1 MPPHRLAYR
10 PTVMGRRGV
19 VTSAHPLASMAGIE
33 ILLAGGNAVDAAV
46 AVGSTLNVVEPFMSS
61 AGGIGL
67 MLISRGGER
76 HVLDFIGRAPRA
88 ADAAGCTEDDLAGG
102 PKSCATPGNLG
113 GWLAAL
119 ERFGTMDR
127 ARVLAPA
134 IGHAER
140 GVPLTFKNV
149 EFFEAA
155 RATLGRSREAERLYL
170 GNGGPRAGGV
180 VTYKELAATFRQ
192 VAEGGAEVFY
202 RGPIAKA
209 IARAV
214 REAGGWLGEEDL
226 AEFKPEWREP
236 ATIAYRGQQVYSMPP
251 PFSAFQM
258 LETLNILEGY
268 DLRAWGHNSVDYLHH
283 LIEAV
288 KLGSA
293 DRLAYAYSGQVP
305 IAGLLSK
312 KYADSQRARIDAK
325 RAAVSEGERHTRE
338 RLPNQITEGRPS
350 TREGYAPSDSP
361 ATREGY
367 APSDS
372 PATREGYAPS
382 DSPATR
388 EGYAPSDS
396 PAKFADEHT
405 THFACADAAGTVV
418 SVTQTLG
425 VPFGSGFA
433 IPGTGLVLNN
443 ILKWMDLD
451 PASPNVVRAGRKAGT
466 MMSPTQVFRD
476 GAFAL
481 SIGTP
486 GSYGIL
492 QTTAQML
499 LNVLEFGMN
508 VQEAIEAPR
517 VRVYRDRLVDAEAR
531 ITPEVRAGLAARGH
545 QVNEIGDWSWIV
557 GGGQGLMRDAAS
569 GVLMAGADPRRDGYA
584 LAV

>member
-19 VTSAHPLASMAGIE
+19 VASAHPLASMAGIE
-33 ILLAGGNAVDAAV
+33 MLLAGGNAVDAAV
-46 AVGSTLNVVEPFMSS
+46 AVASTLNVVEPFMSG

-67 MLISRGGER
+67 MLISRGAER
-76 HVLDFIGRAPRA
+76 HVLDFIGGAPKA
-88 ADAAGCTEDDLAGG
+88 ADAGRCTEDELVGG
-102 PKSCATPGNLG
+102 PKACATPGNLG

-140 GVPLTFKNV
+140 GVPLTGKNV
-149 EFFEAA
+149 EFFEQA
-155 RATLGRSREAERLYL
+155 RETLARSREAERLYL
-170 GNGGPRAGGV
+170 GTGTLRPGAV
-180 VTYKELAATFRQ
+180 VTYKDLATTFRQ

-202 RGPIAKA
+202 RGPIGRSM
-209 IARAV
+209 ARAV
-214 REAGGWLGEEDL
+214 REAGGWLAEEDL
-226 AEFKPEWREP
+226 AEFRPEWREP
-236 ATIAYRGQQVYSMPP
+236 VTITYRGARVYSMPP

-258 LETLNILEGY
+258 LETLNIHEGH
-268 DLRAWGHNSVDYLHH
+268 DLQGWGHNSVDYLHH

-293 DRLAYAYSGQVP
+293 DRLAYAYSDQVP

-312 KYADSQRARIDAK
+312 RYAESQRARIDPK
-325 RAAVSEGERHTRE
+325 RAAVSEGERHNPE
-338 RLPNQITEGRPS
+338 KLAQQISEGH
-350 TREGYAPSDSP
+350 P
-361 ATREGY
+361 AT
-367 APSDS
+367 
-372 PATREGYAPS
+372 
-382 DSPATR
+382 
-388 EGYAPSDS
+388 
-396 PAKFADEHT
+396 FADEQT
-405 THFACADAAGTVV
+405 THFACADASGLVI

-433 IPGTGLVLNN
+433 VPGTGVVLNN
-443 ILKWMDLD
+443 ILKWMDRD
-451 PASPNVVRAGRKAGT
+451 GGSPNVVRPGRKAGT
-466 MMSPTQVFRD
+466 MMSPTQVFQD
-476 GAFAL
+476 ETFVL

-508 VQEAIEAPR
+508 LQEGIEAPR

-531 ITPEVRAGLAARGH
+531 IGTDVRDGLAQRGH
-545 QVNEIGDWSWIV
+545 DVNAIADWSWIV
-557 GGGQGLMRDAAS
+557 GGGQGVMRDPES
-569 GVLMAGADPRRDGYA
+569 GALMAGADPRRDGYA
-584 LAV
+584 LAI

>member
-1 MPPHRLAYR
+1 
-10 PTVMGRRGV
+10 MGRRGAV
-19 VTSAHPLASMAGIE
+19 ASAHPLASMAGVE

-46 AVGSTLNVVEPFMSS
+46 AVASTLNVVEPFMSG

-67 MLISRGGER
+67 MLVSRGAER
-76 HVLDFIGRAPRA
+76 HVLDFIGLAPNA
-88 ADAAGCTEDDLAGG
+88 ADAARCTDDELVGG

-134 IGHAER
+134 IAHAER

-149 EFFEAA
+149 EFVGQA
-155 RATLGRSREAERLYL
+155 RETLGRSREAERLYL
-170 GNGGPRAGGV
+170 GNGGRRPGAV
-180 VTYKELAATFRQ
+180 ASYEDLASTLRQ

-202 RGPIAKA
+202 RGPIGRA

-214 REAGGWLGEEDL
+214 REAGGWLDEEDL
-226 AEFKPEWREP
+226 AQFTAEWREP
-236 ATIAYRGQQVYSMPP
+236 VTVPFRGHQVCSVPP

-293 DRLAYAYSGQVP
+293 DRLAYAYAGDVP
-305 IAGLLSK
+305 ISGLLSK
-312 KYADSQRARIDAK
+312 RYADSQRGRIDPK
-325 RAAVSEGERHTRE
+325 RAGVSEGERHRRD
-338 RLPNQITEGRPS
+338 RLADQIAEGH
-350 TREGYAPSDSP
+350 
-361 ATREGY
+361 
-367 APSDS
+367 
-372 PATREGYAPS
+372 
-382 DSPATR
+382 
-388 EGYAPSDS
+388 
-396 PAKFADEHT
+396 PAKFADEQT
-405 THFACADAAGTVV
+405 THFACADASGMVV

-433 IPGTGLVLNN
+433 VPGTGVVLNN
-443 ILKWMDLD
+443 ILKWMDRD
-451 PASPNVVRAGRKAGT
+451 PASPNVVRPGRKAGT

-476 GAFAL
+476 GTFLL

-492 QTTAQML
+492 QTTPQML
-499 LNVLEFGMN
+499 LNVLEFDMGL
-508 VQEAIEAPR
+508 QEAIEAPR

-531 ITPEVRAGLAARGH
+531 IATDVRDGLARRGH
-545 QVNEIGDWSWIV
+545 DVNAIPEWSWIV
-557 GGGQGLMRDAAS
+557 GGGQGVMRDAAS
-569 GVLMAGADPRRDGYA
+569 GALMAGADPRRDGYA
-584 LAV
+584 VAI

>member
-46 AVGSTLNVVEPFMSS
+46 AVASTLNVVEPFMSG

-67 MLISRGGER
+67 MLISRGDER
-76 HVLDFIGRAPRA
+76 HVLDFIGRAPKA
-88 ADAAGCTEDDLAGG
+88 ADATRCTDDELVGG

-140 GVPLTFKNV
+140 GVPLTWKNV
-149 EFFEAA
+149 EFFEQG
-155 RATLGRSREAERLYL
+155 RGTLERSPEAERLYRP
-170 GNGGPRAGGV
+170 NGVPRPGALA
-180 VTYKELAATFRQ
+180 TYKDLATTFRQ

-202 RGPIAKA
+202 RGPIARS

-214 REAGGWLGEEDL
+214 GEAGGWLSEEDL
-226 AEFKPEWREP
+226 GDFRPEWREP
-236 ATIAYRGQQVYSMPP
+236 ATITYRGARVYSMPP
-251 PFSAFQM
+251 PFSTFQM
-258 LETLNILEGY
+258 LQTLNILEGH
-268 DLRAWGHNSVDYLHH
+268 DVRGFGHNSVDYLHH

-288 KLGSA
+288 KLASA
-293 DRLAYAYSGQVP
+293 DRLAYAYTDAVP
-305 IAGLLSK
+305 IGGLLSK
-312 KYADSQRARIDAK
+312 RYAESQRARIDPK
-325 RAAVSEGERHTRE
+325 RAAVSEGERHNPRK
-338 RLPNQITEGRPS
+338 LAQQVTEGH
-350 TREGYAPSDSP
+350 
-361 ATREGY
+361 
-367 APSDS
+367 
-372 PATREGYAPS
+372 
-382 DSPATR
+382 
-388 EGYAPSDS
+388 

-405 THFACADAAGTVV
+405 THFACADASGLVV

-433 IPGTGLVLNN
+433 VPGTGIVLNN
-443 ILKWMDLD
+443 ILKWMDRD
-451 PASPNVVRAGRKAGT
+451 SASPNVVRPGRKAGT

-476 GAFAL
+476 GSFAL

-499 LNVLEFGMN
+499 LNVLDFGMN

-531 ITPEVRAGLAARGH
+531 ITPDVRDGLAQRGH
-545 QVNEIGDWSWIV
+545 DVNPIADWSWIV
-557 GGGQGLMRDAAS
+557 GGGQGLMRDPES
-569 GVLMAGADPRRDGYA
+569 GAFMAGADPRRDGYA
-584 LAV
+584 LAI

>member
-46 AVGSTLNVVEPFMSS
+46 AVASTLNVVEPFMSG
-61 AGGIGL
+61 AGGLGL

-76 HVLDFIGRAPRA
+76 HVLDFIGRAPKA
-88 ADAAGCTEDDLAGG
+88 ADAGRCTEDELAGG
-102 PKSCATPGNLG
+102 PKACATPGNLG

-119 ERFGTMDR
+119 ERFGSMDR
-127 ARVLAPA
+127 ARVFAPA

-149 EFFEAA
+149 EFFEQA
-155 RATLGRSREAERLYL
+155 RATLARSNEAERLYL
-170 GNGGPRAGGV
+170 GNGGPRPGGV
-180 VTYKELAATFRQ
+180 VTYKELASTFRQ
-192 VAEGGAEVFY
+192 VVEGGADAFY

-214 REAGGWLGEEDL
+214 GDAGGWLTEADL
-226 AEFKPEWREP
+226 ADFKAEWREP
-236 ATIAYRGQQVYSMPP
+236 VTIAYRGRQVYSMPP

-258 LETLNILEGY
+258 LETLNILEAY

-293 DRLAYAYSGQVP
+293 DRLAYAYSPDVP

-325 RAAVSEGERHTRE
+325 RAAVSEGERHSGE
-338 RLPNQITEGRPS
+338 RLPDQIGEGH
-350 TREGYAPSDSP
+350 
-361 ATREGY
+361 
-367 APSDS
+367 
-372 PATREGYAPS
+372 
-382 DSPATR
+382 
-388 EGYAPSDS
+388 
-396 PAKFADEHT
+396 PAKFANEQT
-405 THFACADAAGTVV
+405 THFACADAGGMVV

-425 VPFGSGFA
+425 VPFGSGVA

-443 ILKWMDLD
+443 ILKWMDRD
-451 PASPNVVRAGRKAGT
+451 PASPNVVKPGRKAGT
-466 MMSPTQVFRD
+466 MMSPTQVFE
-476 GAFAL
+476 GESFSL

-517 VRVYRDRLVDAEAR
+517 VRVYRDRLIDAETR
-531 ITPEVRAGLAARGH
+531 IAADVRAGLAARGH
-545 QVNEIGDWSWIV
+545 QVNEIPDWSWIV
-557 GGGQGLMRDAAS
+557 GGGQGLMRDPAS
-569 GVLMAGADPRRDGYA
+569 GALMAGADPRRDGYA